1 MPCCQQVL
9 GQLLH
14 QLAVFARM
22 KSQIERERSSLVV
35 SRENEQPDVIRADV
49 GLTIVRFFID

>member
-14 QLAVFARM
+14 QLAVFLEDAALDIARM
-22 KSQIERERSSLVV
+22 
-35 SRENEQPDVIRADV
+35 
-49 GLTIVRFFID
+49 